1 MNKERRKVLLD
12 YLPQMHYCLND
23 IEGELIREDIQ
34 GLEASF
40 EYLDSVMDIL
50 YESIQEAKNKG
61 EMES

>member
-1 MNKERRKVLLD
+1 MNKVLLD
-12 YLPQMHYCLND
+12 YLPQMRYCLND

-50 YESIQEAKNKG
+50 YEFIQKKKG
-61 EMES
+61 ELGS